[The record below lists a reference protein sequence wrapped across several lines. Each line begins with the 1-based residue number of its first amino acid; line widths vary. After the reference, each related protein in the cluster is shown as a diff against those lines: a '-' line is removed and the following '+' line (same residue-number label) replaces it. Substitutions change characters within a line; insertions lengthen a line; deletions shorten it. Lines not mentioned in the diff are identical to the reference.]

1 MVKKLPELG
10 LFSAM
15 SRGIKAVVNKEPIF
29 KYGKNT
35 KTKIGTILHI
45 YDPSREEGS
54 KLFTVPK
61 WK

>member
-1 MVKKLPELG
+1 M
-10 LFSAM
+10 A
-15 SRGIKAVVNKEPIF
+15 RGIKAVVNKEPIF

-45 YDPSREEGS
+45 YDPSRKEGS
-54 KLFTVPK
+54 KLFTIPK